1 MGQTASQGENLTGD
15 WVLCA
20 ESSLLLEYEQRAACN
35 TERGKKPLQ
44 KAAPHHPVLF
54 SISVLPSSQSS
65 ILIIL
70 SEPSAHSKGRRSQS
84 KEVLVAPLKGKSCRP
99 CPGQRSASDPAEKKP
114 HTGSCIQGT
123 VVCSEEGNK
132 GHCISLHLNTAQAKL
147 FFFPPHSK
155 DQLLPTGQR
164 KGATSWPDT
173 I

>member
-1 MGQTASQGENLTGD
+1 MQKVRSFWNKSRG
-15 WVLCA
+15 
-20 ESSLLLEYEQRAACN
+20 LLVT

-132 GHCISLHLNTAQAKL
+132 GHCISAPLKRQPEQSSS
-147 FFFPPHSK
+147 FSFPTVRTNHY
-155 DQLLPTGQR
+155 QLGRERAPPPGQIQFR
-164 KGATSWPDT
+164 TNIGG
-173 I
+173 